1 MGQNLVPIKTSV
13 PAVGRSINSRCPVGK
28 AVIFFKT
35 NISEHKAYMENILKA
50 KRL

>member
-1 MGQNLVPIKTSV
+1 MGQNFVPINTSA
-13 PAVGRSINSRCPVGK
+13 PDSGHPTNSRYPVGK